1 MGEAGPG
8 WEERQH
14 EGCLGCV
21 DVYFPAFF
29 KLRAAYPLGQEQPL
43 CLVEGRGQEKGE
55 GGDS

>member
-21 DVYFPAFF
+21 DVPAFF